1 MTFKSNLT
9 EVDEY
14 EMLKLKLRGL
24 SQREIATRFNVSDAT
39 VSRVLK
45 RQLSIYRENNM
56 HEINEL
62 VSIEEGRL
70 DDMYK
75 ALQPKIEKG
84 DSRAIEAG
92 IKISERRAKLLDL
105 DAAQKLELS
114 GSLVQ
119 FINTDMGDDL

>member
-24 SQREIATRFNVSDAT
+24 SQREIAARFNVSDAT

>member
-1 MTFKSNLT
+1 MPFKSNLT

-24 SQREIATRFNVSDAT
+24 SQREIALRYNVSDAT

-45 RQLSIYRENNM
+45 RQLSVYRENNM

-70 DDMYK
+70 DEMYK

-105 DAAQKLELS
+105 DAAQKL
-114 GSLVQ
+114 
-119 FINTDMGDDL
+119 

>member
-24 SQREIATRFNVSDAT
+24 SQREIAARYNVSDAT

-45 RQLSIYRENNM
+45 RQLSVYRENNM

-70 DDMYK
+70 DEMYK

-119 FINTDMGDDL
+119 FINEDMGE